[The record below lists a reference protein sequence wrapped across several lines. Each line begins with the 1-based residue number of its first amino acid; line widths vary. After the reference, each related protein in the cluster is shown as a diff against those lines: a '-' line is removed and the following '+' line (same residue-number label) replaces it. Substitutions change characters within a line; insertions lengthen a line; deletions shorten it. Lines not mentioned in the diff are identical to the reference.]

1 MPHGNDWP
9 PGVDVEKLT
18 DAVSI
23 ISSRLAHK
31 HRRLVSVDVSD
42 ISQELWLFAWRKR
55 EKVREFLD
63 RDTRVAQKK
72 GWSALLTTL
81 ERAGERF
88 CQKQKAKEIG
98 YEIQDLSWYST
109 DSLKDWIAVLFNG
122 EGVVT
127 NEVNDLNLRVPK
139 LKNEGFNLEA
149 TLADV
154 SQALDSLDVSESA
167 LLKEHFGYGTTQR
180 ALAEVWEVSESTI
193 QRRLDSG
200 LKKMVDFLGGPRPW

>member
-1 MPHGNDWP
+1 M
-9 PGVDVEKLT
+9 
-18 DAVSI
+18 
-23 ISSRLAHK
+23 
-31 HRRLVSVDVSD
+31 
-42 ISQELWLFAWRKR
+42 Q
-55 EKVREFLD
+55 
-63 RDTRVAQKK
+63 
-72 GWSALLTTL
+72 
-81 ERAGERF
+81 
-88 CQKQKAKEIG
+88 
-98 YEIQDLSWYST
+98 
-109 DSLKDWIAVLFNG
+109 DWIAVLFNG